1 MISEEEG
8 LRDDLP
14 RCLPGQVFVINQN
27 SHQLRDGQCGVGLQG
42 ELKQSC
48 TGNTQGVPTS
58 LSCMATSDDCESI
71 KEKYAS
77 Q

>member
-27 SHQLRDGQCGVGLQG
+27 PHQLRDGQCGVGLQD
-42 ELKQSC
+42 EFK
-48 TGNTQGVPTS
+48 
-58 LSCMATSDDCESI
+58 
-71 KEKYAS
+71 
-77 Q
+77 